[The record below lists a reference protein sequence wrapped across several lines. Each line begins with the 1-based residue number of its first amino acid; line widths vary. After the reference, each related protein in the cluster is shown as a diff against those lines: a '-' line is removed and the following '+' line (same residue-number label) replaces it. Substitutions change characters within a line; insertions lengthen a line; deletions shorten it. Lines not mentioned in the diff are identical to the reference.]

1 MANVRAP
8 RALRGREGSMLP
20 SAIVGG
26 SGNLKV
32 VFQGLMKEE
41 NSKLKSVGGAVPLVG
56 CGFPPKSDVGGA
68 GEFINEGKVGG
79 AKMGTMLDL
88 GSVGVPVS
96 GSNVM
101 VLASSGMS

>member
-41 NSKLKSVGGAVPLVG
+41 KSKLTPTGWAVPLVG
-56 CGFPPKSDVGGA
+56 CGFPARSDVGGA
-68 GEFINEGKVGG
+68 GEFINEGNEGG
-79 AKMGTMLDL
+79 AKMGTMFDL

-96 GSNVM
+96 GSKVI